1 MTHLAGNQALIE
13 LLRQEGIE
21 ILFGNPG
28 STELPL
34 MDALAA
40 AAGGPRYLLG
50 LQEAAVL
57 SMADGYA
64 QASGRLAAVNLH
76 AAPGLGNALGMLYNA
91 KKAGAPLLVTAGQ
104 QDNAI
109 ALSEPLLW
117 DDLPTI
123 ARPFVKWSSEVRE
136 LADLPRA
143 IHRAAKVALTPPTG
157 PVFLSLPANVLT
169 DSADIDLQRPSRVA
183 PGLCADRSAIEA
195 AADLIASAKRPMI
208 FAGDCIA
215 ARRAHAPA
223 VRLAELIGAPVYAEG
238 MASTASFPASHA
250 LFAGAIPRLS
260 PQVRAVLEQHDLIV
274 SLGGDLFTLSLPGGG
289 DPIPP
294 GMKIVH
300 LDDDPWE
307 LGKNYPT
314 QAALFGDPKE
324 SLPELVAALER
335 RIDGAFSDA
344 AVQRIAANKVAIAKK
359 RNALIAQAHAEAAL
373 SPIRPLALI
382 ESIGSSLPA
391 DAVVIEEALSSA
403 TGIRH
408 LLRSDDPQ
416 SYYGMR
422 GGGIGWGLA
431 AAIGVKLALPD
442 RPVVALVGDGSAL
455 FTIQSLWTA
464 AHENIG
470 VCFVVLNNR
479 SYRILKQ
486 RVSAMKQHS
495 AATGR
500 FVAMD
505 LADPPI
511 DFVSLARGFGVS
523 AERETTIVGVKRA
536 IDAALASRKP
546 VLIDVAIDS
555 AL

>member
-1 MTHLAGNQALIE
+1 MAHLTGNLALLE

-21 ILFGNPG
+21 IIFGNPG

-40 AAGGPRYLLG
+40 GGGMRYLLG

-104 QDNAI
+104 QDNSI

-123 ARPFVKWSSEVRE
+123 ARPFVKWSSEVRD

-169 DSADIDLQRPSRVA
+169 DSADLDLQQPSRVA
-183 PGLCADRSAIEA
+183 PGLRADRAAIEA
-195 AADLIASAKRPMI
+195 AADLIAAAERPVI
-208 FAGDCIA
+208 LAGDCIA
-215 ARRAHAPA
+215 TRRAHAEA

-260 PQVRAVLEQHDLIV
+260 PQARAVLEQHDLIV
-274 SLGGDLFTLSLPGGG
+274 SLGGDLFTLSLPGVGE
-289 DPIPP
+289 PIPP

-314 QAALFGDPKE
+314 EAALFGDPKE
-324 SLPELVAALER
+324 SLPELIAALER
-335 RIDGAFSDA
+335 RTQGKGRGAASRA
-344 AVQRIAANKVAIAKK
+344 AIGKK
-359 RNALIAQAHAEAAL
+359 RDALVTQARGEAAL

-382 ESIGSSLPA
+382 EAIGASLPA
-391 DAVVIEEALSSA
+391 NAVVIEEALSSA
-403 TGIRH
+403 TGIRQ

-416 SYYGMR
+416 SFYGMR

-455 FTIQSLWTA
+455 FTIQSLWSA

-470 VCFVVLNNR
+470 VCFVILNNR

-511 DFVSLARGFGVS
+511 DFVSLARSFGVS
-523 AERETTIVGVKRA
+523 AERETTIDGVKEA
-536 IDAALASRKP
+536 IKMALSGRKP
-546 VLIDVAIDS
+546 MLIDVAIDP